1 MSIYTL
7 RLILFQNTL
16 VEVHLFQD
24 VQILPPV
31 INPKMSPLL
40 EAEAALSQ
48 LNIPCWEKLLC
59 EISFNPE
66 DIEVTIAVQETI
78 R

>member
-1 MSIYTL
+1 M
-7 RLILFQNTL
+7 L